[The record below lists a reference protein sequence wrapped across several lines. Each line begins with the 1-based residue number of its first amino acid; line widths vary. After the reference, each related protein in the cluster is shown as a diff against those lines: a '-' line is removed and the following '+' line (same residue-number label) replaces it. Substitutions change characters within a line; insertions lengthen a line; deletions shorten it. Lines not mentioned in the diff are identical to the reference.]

1 MGIVSGQNIPSVA
14 LFAFG
19 DSNFDAGNRKYLTS
33 ATLAQNFWPYGKS
46 RDDPNGKFSD
56 GKIAPDFIAKFM
68 GIPHDIPPALKPDAD
83 VSRGASFAVDYASI
97 LGNGTPKDSLT
108 LNQQVRKFSQMIS
121 NWKEDYIAK
130 SLFMISIGMEDYYNF
145 TKTTPEA
152 DASAQQAF
160 VISVIN
166 RLKYNIEMLYSSG
179 ASKFVVHN
187 VAPLGCLP
195 IVRQEFNTGNECY
208 E

>member
-1 MGIVSGQNIPSVA
+1 MP
-14 LFAFG
+14 
-19 DSNFDAGNRKYLTS
+19 
-33 ATLAQNFWPYGKS
+33 
-46 RDDPNGKFSD
+46 
-56 GKIAPDFIAKFM
+56 
-68 GIPHDIPPALKPDAD
+68 
-83 VSRGASFAVDYASI
+83 
-97 LGNGTPKDSLT
+97 LT

-130 SLFMISIGMEDYYNF
+130 SLFMISI
-145 TKTTPEA
+145 A

-187 VAPLGCLP
+187 VAPLGSLP

-208 E
+208 EKFNDLAKQHNARLGPMLNELAKAKPGFQFTLFDFYNDTMKHELPVLLYEYIVLRYWVAQRVWCGFPNVHSKLCEYQRSYLYFDA

>member
-1 MGIVSGQNIPSVA
+1 MVIVSGQNIPSVA

-56 GKIAPDFIAKFM
+56 GKIVPGEQITSKFM

-97 LGNGTPKDSLT
+97 LGNGTLMI
-108 LNQQVRKFSQMIS
+108 LKFSQMIS

-130 SLFMISIGMEDYYNF
+130 SLFMISIGILQHQNH
-145 TKTTPEA
+145 
-152 DASAQQAF
+152 S
-160 VISVIN
+160 
-166 RLKYNIEMLYSSG
+166 
-179 ASKFVVHN
+179 
-187 VAPLGCLP
+187 
-195 IVRQEFNTGNECY
+195 
-208 E
+208 

>member
-1 MGIVSGQNIPSVA
+1 MVIVSGQNIPSVA

-56 GKIAPDFIAKFM
+56 GKIVPGEQITSKFM

-97 LGNGTPKDSLT
+97 LGNGTL
-108 LNQQVRKFSQMIS
+108 MI
-121 NWKEDYIAK
+121 
-130 SLFMISIGMEDYYNF
+130 L
-145 TKTTPEA
+145 
-152 DASAQQAF
+152 
-160 VISVIN
+160 
-166 RLKYNIEMLYSSG
+166 
-179 ASKFVVHN
+179 
-187 VAPLGCLP
+187 
-195 IVRQEFNTGNECY
+195 
-208 E
+208 